1 MVSYPYYDNQLFIT
15 GISSRKW
22 SEYVDLTRGKAFLNR
37 TIKELYPPGS
47 TFKIFLAASA
57 LEHGAVRPE
66 DTHTCRGA
74 IRVPNTWDLKEG
86 LTMACWVGWNSGEH
100 GALDIYGAIE
110 QSCDVY
116 FYNVAQEYAKET
128 DAFDPVYYWDWNL
141 LAGEVI
147 SNTKH
152 TFDGL
157 GIDPLAED
165 MQERF
170 WFGRET
176 GIELLDEAIGLF
188 PDPAWKQDA
197 IGEGWAVGDTLNVSI
212 GQGETKATPL
222 QLTMNTAAL
231 ANGGSFKRPHLVRE
245 WLQPNGDWKATRIEE
260 LGRLDIDPKNIEIV
274 VEGMRRV
281 VHEEMGTA
289 HHSRDENDQQVTK
302 WPLTNPEGEEEI
314 IIAGKTGTAEF
325 GNVDDLGARDTHAW
339 FTCFAPLDTPEIA
352 VSVVIEAG
360 GEGSTYAVP
369 VADEIL
375 RAYFEL
381 TGKRPRGKV
390 LGQTPMVMP
399 NADGTMP
406 EASPIASPVAS
417 PVATPEPG

>member
-1 MVSYPYYDNQLFIT
+1 
-15 GISSRKW
+15 
-22 SEYVDLTRGKAFLNR
+22 
-37 TIKELYPPGS
+37 
-47 TFKIFLAASA
+47 
-57 LEHGAVRPE
+57 
-66 DTHTCRGA
+66 
-74 IRVPNTWDLKEG
+74 
-86 LTMACWVGWNSGEH
+86 
-100 GALDIYGAIE
+100 
-110 QSCDVY
+110 
-116 FYNVAQEYAKET
+116 
-128 DAFDPVYYWDWNL
+128 
-141 LAGEVI
+141 
-147 SNTKH
+147 
-152 TFDGL
+152 
-157 GIDPLAED
+157 

-188 PDPAWKQDA
+188 PDPEWKQDA

-222 QLTMNTAAL
+222 QLTMNPAAR

-245 WLQPNGDWKATRIEE
+245 SLQPNGDWKATRIEE
-260 LGRLDIDPKNIEIV
+260 IGRLDIDPKNIEIV

-281 VHEEMGTA
+281 VHEETGTA
-289 HHSRDENDQQVTK
+289 HHSRDENDEMVTK

-339 FTCFAPLDTPEIA
+339 FTCFAPLDNPEIA

-390 LGQTPMVMP
+390 LGETPMVMP
-399 NADGTMP
+399 NADGSMP
-406 EASPIASPVAS
+406 EASPVAS
-417 PVATPEPG
+417 PVASPAATPEPEQG